1 MAKVKVKYTIDYGSP
16 RPQFERT
23 VRIGTLTQPIDL
35 PLRGSNYSHTITDGD
50 KTVYLTNYTVNPVTF
65 GIVGMT
71 ASKISTIFTYEDII
85 AATEPHFSG
94 FVWVDIGNLR
104 VIVQVYDGSVR
115 LVNGDAWFYKG
126 NAYTAPN
133 TTEFMQFTDYPH
145 WQPGAS
151 CGLYHVMING
161 KDAYMFAITQSPPAA
176 ITNVAVPGC
185 AAFTDNVLSS
195 SDYVDPYEN
204 GQSAGDPDES
214 GGYGTGLPTGDNI
227 PSSRVT
233 GITPLGAGIHAYII
247 GDTQIAALMGYL
259 WGAGFSAG
267 GLWEKFKNYK
277 FNPIAGIM
285 SLHHIPTTFL
295 VAGGSTLPVQLAGL
309 SFDGVSTQ
317 ADIRGAAID
326 PVNSISVVTTDTC
339 YFTED
344 GNNLP
349 YASFR
354 DFARTRIRVY
364 MPFCG
369 ALDVDPSACIGGALW
384 VVYQCDNINGNLAAQ
399 VMAMDQYGTTRCIG
413 TATGNC
419 AYKIPL
425 TGNDNGTGEILGAI
439 KQTATSALTLNAGG
453 IISGASTLGFGTE
466 RHNTTVSGNLAGNG
480 GYLGNL
486 HTVVQVSYGVYYD
499 TDDTYSAA
507 MGRPSSKSG
516 RVRDFAGHSQLVV
529 HADSISYATDAER
542 LEIETMCREGVLI

>member
-1 MAKVKVKYTIDYGSP
+1 MAKIKVKYTIGYGSTP
-16 RPQFERT
+16 PSFEKI
-23 VRIGTLTQPIDL
+23 VKIGTLTQPVNL
-35 PLRGSNYSHTITDGD
+35 PLYGSGYSHTITDGD
-50 KTVYLTNYTVNPVTF
+50 KTIYLTNYTVNPVSF
-65 GIVGMT
+65 NIVGMT
-71 ASKISTIFTYEDII
+71 VSKISTIFTYDEII
-85 AATEPHFSG
+85 AATEPRFSG
-94 FVWVDIGNLR
+94 FIGVDIGNLH
-104 VIVQVYDGSVR
+104 INVQVYDGSARITNVC
-115 LVNGDAWFYKG
+115 WYYKSG
-126 NAYTAPN
+126 SYSTPLPID
-133 TTEFMQFTDYPH
+133 FMHFTDYPY
-145 WQPGAS
+145 WKSGDS
-151 CGLYHVMING
+151 VGLYHVTING
-161 KDAYMFAITQSPPAA
+161 ADAYMFGIAKSSPTG
-176 ITNVAVPGC
+176 ITNVDVPGC
-185 AAFTDNVLSS
+185 AAFTDNVLGS
-195 SDYVDPYEN
+195 SDYIDPYEN
-204 GQSAGDPDES
+204 GQAAGDPDES
-214 GGYGTGLPTGDNI
+214 GGYGTGLPSGDDI

-247 GDTQIAALMGYL
+247 GDTQIAALMSYL

-354 DFARTRIRVY
+354 DFARTSIRVY

-499 TDDTYSAA
+499 TDDTYAAA

-516 RVRDFAGHSQLVV
+516 RVRDFAGHSQVVV